1 MIILDTSRSVASRY
15 YNNNLNN
22 RLHLDPITH
31 TATWCDDII
40 SSPSGRIII
49 SLDAAGVWRKIRAFI
64 N

>member
-40 SSPSGRIII
+40 SSPSGRT
-49 SLDAAGVWRKIRAFI
+49 DRADVL
-64 N
+64 